1 MATPLPTGLTAGTY
15 AIDASHSQ
23 AAFTVRHAGISK
35 VRGTLAI
42 TGGTI
47 AVGDDLDS
55 SAVSAE
61 LDAASVSTGDANR
74 DNHLRSADFWD
85 AESKPTWTFAS
96 RSIQGDGDDYVI
108 TGDLTINGVTKPV
121 ELEAEFAGT
130 ATDPF
135 GNARAGFEAKTEIS
149 RKEFD
154 LTWNAALETGGV
166 LVGDKIKI
174 TLDVS
179 AIKQA

>member
-1 MATPLPTGLTAGTY
+1 MTTLPAGLTAGTY
-15 AIDASHSQ
+15 AIDPSHSQ

-42 TGGTI
+42 TGATI
-47 AVGDDLDS
+47 TVGDDLSTS
-55 SAVSAE
+55 SVTAE
-61 LDAASVSTGDANR
+61 IDAASVSTGDENR

-85 AESKPTWTFAS
+85 AENKPTWTFTSTKVESDDDEFAVH
-96 RSIQGDGDDYVI
+96 GDM
-108 TGDLTINGVTKPV
+108 TINGVTRPV
-121 ELEAEFAGT
+121 VLATEFTGT

-135 GNARAGFEAKTEIS
+135 GNPRAGFEATTEIS
-149 RKEFD
+149 RKDFD
-154 LTWNAALETGGV
+154 LTWNAALEAGGV

-174 TLDVS
+174 VLDLS